1 MGRIAT
7 FGIMAAF
14 VAVGLPAPG
23 WGQSETIRIAQSISL
38 TGGAAEHG
46 NAVQLGIKAAIAAAN
61 AKGGIR
67 GRRIVLQTL
76 DDASSG
82 SKSAENARALLKDP
96 SVIALFGGIEGG
108 PCVAQ
113 MQVAVEARVPLVACM
128 GGSPELRDPP
138 NPWVFPVRAGHYE
151 EFDRLIEQALRFGM
165 GRIAFVHADNDTGR
179 KHLAN
184 VRKLLAAR
192 GKELALAVPLG
203 SGDAKPNPKAIAK
216 QLVDQQIEAV
226 FNHGSYSTY
235 AEILLEARALGSPI
249 QFMAVNSGAQQMVR
263 LLGDK
268 ARGLIFTQVVP
279 FPWGS
284 QLPVAREY
292 RTALKQV
299 DAAAPYT
306 FSSLEGYISASVLIE
321 ALRRARAPTR
331 EGLVQSL
338 EGMTAADIGG
348 FGVSYGPGK
357 RDGSTFVD
365 TVIATSKGG
374 FRH

>member
-7 FGIMAAF
+7 FGIMAAI
-14 VAVGLPAPG
+14 VALGFPAPG
-23 WGQSETIRIAQSISL
+23 RAQSETIRIAQSISL
-38 TGGAAEHG
+38 TGGTAEHG
-46 NAVQLGIKAAIAAAN
+46 NAVQLGIKAAFAAAN
-61 AKGGIR
+61 ANGGIR

-113 MQVAVEARVPLVACM
+113 MKVAVEARVPLVACM

-203 SGDAKPNPKAIAK
+203 SGEAKPNPKAIAK
-216 QLVDQQIEAV
+216 QLVDQGIEAV

-292 RTALKQV
+292 RSALKLV

-306 FSSLEGYISASVLIE
+306 FSSLEGYISAAVLIE
-321 ALRRARAPTR
+321 ALRRSKSFTR

-338 EGMTAADIGG
+338 EGMTSADIGG